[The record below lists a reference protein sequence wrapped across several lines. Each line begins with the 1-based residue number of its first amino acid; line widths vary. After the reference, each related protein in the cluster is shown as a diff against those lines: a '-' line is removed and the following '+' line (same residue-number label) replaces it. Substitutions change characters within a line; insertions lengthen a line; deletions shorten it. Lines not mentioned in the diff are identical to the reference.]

1 MNCTEIKHFIVF
13 FSLDILTTITRCDL
27 FNYKWNSSHY
37 LTNAGPAPAPILK
50 LFCRTLW
57 RKDRYTCITDS

>member
-27 FNYKWNSSHY
+27 FNYKWNSSRC
-37 LTNAGPAPAPILK
+37 LTSAGPAPAPILK
-50 LFCRTLW
+50 LFYRTL
-57 RKDRYTCITDS
+57 

>member
-37 LTNAGPAPAPILK
+37 LTSAGPAPAPILE
-50 LFCRTLW
+50 LFCRTL
-57 RKDRYTCITDS
+57 